1 MKSDSS
7 NANDHHNRGRALAKK
22 KVFGLT
28 NIQVTVRRVQ
38 DQSNINLARQTP
50 QRWRSSA
57 NVNAADYTP

>member
-7 NANDHHNRGRALAKK
+7 NANDDHNRDCAFAKK
-22 KVFGLT
+22 KEFGLT

-50 QRWRSSA
+50 QR
-57 NVNAADYTP
+57 